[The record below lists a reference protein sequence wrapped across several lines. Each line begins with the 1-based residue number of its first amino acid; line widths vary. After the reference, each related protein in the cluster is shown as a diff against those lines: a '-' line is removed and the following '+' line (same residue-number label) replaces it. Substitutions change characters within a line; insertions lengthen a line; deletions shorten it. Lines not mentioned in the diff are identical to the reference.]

1 MIHSTQNIAGNESI
15 LSPVQKLIGKCVQG
29 LNRICGGI
37 SGAHESR
44 INFVILGRLGLGAGK
59 SLTLVDVAG
68 CKFLVAAGADN
79 ISAVIRLESDF
90 SVPSIGIIG

>member
-1 MIHSTQNIAGNESI
+1 M
-15 LSPVQKLIGKCVQG
+15 
-29 LNRICGGI
+29 
-37 SGAHESR
+37 
-44 INFVILGRLGLGAGK
+44 ILGRLGLGAGK